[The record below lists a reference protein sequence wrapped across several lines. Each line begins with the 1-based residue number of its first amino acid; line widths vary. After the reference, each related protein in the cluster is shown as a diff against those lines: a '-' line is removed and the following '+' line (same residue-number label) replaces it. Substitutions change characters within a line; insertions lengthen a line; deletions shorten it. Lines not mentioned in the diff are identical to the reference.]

1 MFHILQISVHNCGI
15 EVYDNSGTECDHL
28 LSDHGVK
35 ANLHETPDLKSQL
48 ADEVIFEESSSVLN
62 KNDYSNGNW
71 YQVNLFH
78 FNDNTSLLT
87 NKRIDILNSKSLCKI
102 CKTLSQY
109 GVTVVVKTQMQ
120 KCLFQ
125 GRNRRKC
132 SNFQ

>member
-1 MFHILQISVHNCGI
+1 MQNKIINIWGCLICDILQISVHNCGI

-78 FNDNTSLLT
+78 FNDSA
-87 NKRIDILNSKSLCKI
+87 DI
-102 CKTLSQY
+102 
-109 GVTVVVKTQMQ
+109 
-120 KCLFQ
+120 
-125 GRNRRKC
+125 
-132 SNFQ
+132 